1 MKRFRAWLLLATFVA
16 TLGSSEL
23 NANHLGVTDTACG
36 DTNLA
41 ARSDG
46 AKFGNP
52 SGAETE
58 HCPVCHFLRAVS
70 GANIASVA
78 CIAVQDGEL
87 TRVVTVA
94 TVPPTVHP
102 VTQPSR
108 GPPVL
113 TSSSVL

>member
-23 NANHLGVTDTACG
+23 NANHFGIADTACG
-36 DTNLA
+36 DTGLA
-41 ARSDG
+41 ATSEG
-46 AKFGNP
+46 TKFGNP
-52 SGAETE
+52 SGAETQ

-70 GANIASVA
+70 GASAASVA
-78 CIAVQDGEL
+78 CIALQNG
-87 TRVVTVA
+87 VVTRPV
-94 TVPPTVHP
+94 TVTEIPPTVHP

-113 TSSSVL
+113 TSTQVL